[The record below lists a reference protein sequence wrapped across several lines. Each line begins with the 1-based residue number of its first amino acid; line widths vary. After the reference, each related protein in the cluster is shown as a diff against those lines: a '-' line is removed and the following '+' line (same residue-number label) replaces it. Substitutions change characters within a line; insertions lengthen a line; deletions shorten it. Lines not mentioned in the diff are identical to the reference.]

1 MTAGKYPRGARIALI
16 NDFRDVFP
24 EATLLELA
32 TMADAELER
41 LYGVSA

>member
-1 MTAGKYPRGARIALI
+1 MPSKYPRGARIKLI

-24 EATLLELA
+24 EATLLELGA
-32 TMADAELER
+32 MADAELER